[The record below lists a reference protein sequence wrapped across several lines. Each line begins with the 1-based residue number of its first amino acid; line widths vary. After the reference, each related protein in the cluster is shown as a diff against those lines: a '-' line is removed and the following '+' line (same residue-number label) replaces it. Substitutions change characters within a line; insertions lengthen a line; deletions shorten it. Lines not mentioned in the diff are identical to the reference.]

1 MRLLSKIS
9 LYHFWLSLF
18 VLSITGFFLFTFLQR
33 EISRE
38 IEEQLELQTDLVASE
53 IQAGKTVSF
62 PLVQIKTADA
72 EELMKLPKIF
82 KDTLIYDRIQQEQEG
97 YYYFEESKKIN
108 GKAFRIR
115 VMTTYIGWGN
125 YSRTITYIFIT
136 IAIMF
141 IALGTLLNYFIS
153 RSLWKPF
160 LNNLNQMKKYSVS
173 ANTNLELSP
182 SNVKEFQEM
191 NEVLTDLS
199 QRGRREYLALK
210 EFTENASHEIQTP
223 LSILKTRLES
233 ISQLPVSP
241 ELTRLLGDAKQSV
254 TRLSRV
260 NRGLLLLAKL
270 ENNTF
275 AADQRQLSLT
285 SVLQRNLEL
294 MADLFMHKKIT
305 VESSLEEKQV
315 FASPSLMEILVSN
328 LLSNALSHSAAGA
341 RVIVVLTQDEL
352 LVSND
357 GPALSFEHSRLFTRF
372 GKGSPGYTGNGL
384 GLSILKQICIGQHW
398 QISYTYHTEQHH
410 FKIKFTT

>member
-18 VLSITGFFLFTFLQR
+18 VLSIAGFFLFNFLQR

-38 IEEQLELQTDLVASE
+38 IEEQLELQTDLVAGE
-53 IQAGKTVSF
+53 IQAGRAVNF
-62 PLVQIKTADA
+62 PLVQIKTGD
-72 EELMKLPKIF
+72 EQVLMKIPKIF
-82 KDTLIYDRIQQEQEG
+82 KDTLIYDHVQNEKEG

-108 GKAFRIR
+108 DQAYRIR

-136 IAIMF
+136 IAVLF

-153 RSLWKPF
+153 RKLWKPF

-173 ANTNLELSP
+173 STAKLELSS
-182 SNVKEFQEM
+182 SNVTEFQEM

-233 ISQLPVSP
+233 ISQLPVDA
-241 ELTRLLGDAKQSV
+241 ELTRLLGDAKQAV

-275 AADQRQLSLT
+275 AADQQQLSLT
-285 SVLQRNLEL
+285 AVLQRNMEL
-294 MADLFMHKKIT
+294 MADLFAHKQICI
-305 VESSLEEKQV
+305 ESSLEEKQV
-315 FASPSLMEILVSN
+315 FASAALMEILISN
-328 LLSNALSHSAAGA
+328 LLSNALSHSAPGA
-341 RVIVVLTQDEL
+341 SVIVL
-352 LVSND
+352 LRADSLEVSND
-357 GPALSFEHSRLFTRF
+357 GPPLTFERSRLFTRF

-384 GLSILKQICIGQHW
+384 GLSILKQICIGQGW
-398 QISYTYHTEQHH
+398 EITYNYSAKQHH
-410 FKIKFTT
+410 FKVSF